1 MAEVEL
7 PDPDELEERKGS
19 HFTKRVALTTALF
32 AVVLAIASLGATN
45 AMKHM
50 LLAQQQASDQWAFY
64 QAKVIREHQYRI
76 QRLRLEA
83 DLAERGPT
91 MNREAR
97 QIFEE
102 LQSKFADEEKRYNTE
117 KKEVEQEAK
126 KLEQDRDFHRTKD
139 PYFDYAEV
147 LLQIAIVMASIAILA
162 TSRPLFVFSLGL
174 ATLGA
179 FLTLNGFMLF
189 VKIPFLHGGP

>member
-1 MAEVEL
+1 MV
-7 PDPDELEERKGS
+7 GG
-19 HFTKRVALTTALF
+19 TKTPGW
-32 AVVLAIASLGATN
+32 S
-45 AMKHM
+45 
-50 LLAQQQASDQWAFY
+50 
-64 QAKVIREHQYRI
+64 
-76 QRLRLEA
+76 
-83 DLAERGPT
+83 
-91 MNREAR
+91 
-97 QIFEE
+97 
-102 LQSKFADEEKRYNTE
+102 
-117 KKEVEQEAK
+117 
-126 KLEQDRDFHRTKD
+126 